1 MRLHYTIHS
10 PQHQNAVVLLHG
22 MGSCGDDWALQI
34 PALAERYRVI
44 TPDMRGH
51 GQSGKPPGPYSI
63 AHMADDV
70 IELMGELKIE
80 SAHVAGLS
88 MGGCIALQLAIAHAD
103 RVRSAVI
110 VNSFAKARPAGW
122 RGVLRF
128 FHRVWSLNFG
138 TMVDVAE
145 AVARSM
151 FPKPEQAELRRI
163 ALERIASNPKKQY
176 RSILSAVVR
185 FNALPHLNQI
195 KCPVLIVAG
204 DRDLTVSLPPKRELH
219 RKLPGSEFALI
230 SDSGHATPVDQPEKF
245 NEALLDFI
253 GRN

>member
-1 MRLHYTIHS
+1 MRLYYTLHS
-10 PQHQNAVVLLHG
+10 PQLQNTVVLLHG
-22 MGSCGDDWALQI
+22 MGSCGEDWALQI
-34 PALAERYRVI
+34 PALAERYRVV

-51 GQSGKPPGPYSI
+51 GQSDKPPGPYSI
-63 AHMADDV
+63 AHMAGDV
-70 IELMGELKIE
+70 IELMNELKIE

-88 MGGCIALQLAIAHAD
+88 MGGCIALQLAIAHAN

-128 FHRVWSLNFG
+128 LNRIWSLNFG

-145 AVARSM
+145 PVARSM

-176 RSILSAVVR
+176 RAILSAVVR

-204 DRDLTVSLPPKRELH
+204 DRDLTVPLPPKRELH
-219 RKLPGSEFALI
+219 RKLPGSEFVLI

-253 GRN
+253 GHN